1 MITFKQYGNFKKLNI
16 FFDTVLEKL
25 NIGVLDK
32 YGQKGVELLSRMTP
46 VDTGKT
52 ASSWS
57 YEIVKT
63 NNRITLNFNNSNV
76 VDGVP
81 VAIVLQYGHLTKNG
95 GWVEG
100 VNYINPALAP
110 LFEELTNTMWKEL
123 IGK

>member
-16 FFDTVLEKL
+16 FFETVLEKL

-32 YGQKGVELLSRMTP
+32 YGQKGVELLSRTTP